1 MHGKKQQQH
10 VRWKSSFNFVIDKK
24 KRAMRTKTVEENE
37 EILIGSVI
45 AWRIAERRRDG

>member
-1 MHGKKQQQH
+1 MEE
-10 VRWKSSFNFVIDKK
+10 FVQLRHRQKK
-24 KRAMRTKTVEENE
+24 KKAMRTKTVEENE

>member
-1 MHGKKQQQH
+1 MHEKKQRH
-10 VRWKSSFNFVIDKK
+10 VRWAKK
-24 KRAMRTKTVEENE
+24 KAVLTKTVEENE